1 MYMRSLRIGDQ
12 EKPWVPHE
20 VCCICVE
27 WIQGKKQPFRFGIPM
42 VWREQKNHNDD
53 CYFCTCN
60 VKGFNL
66 KNKKQISYP
75 NIPSAPRPVPHGP
88 GIPVPS
94 PPVTVENVFYSDTE
108 SEIDDEVDE
117 VHDSISNEPK
127 LCTQSELN
135 DFVKKQ
141 N

>member
-1 MYMRSLRIGDQ
+1 M
-12 EKPWVPHE
+12 
-20 VCCICVE
+20 
-27 WIQGKKQPFRFGIPM
+27 PM
-42 VWREQKNHNDD
+42 VRRGPKNHNDD

-60 VKGFNL
+60 VKGLNL

-75 NIPSAPRPVPHGP
+75 NIPSAIRPVPHGP

-94 PPVTVENVFYSDTE
+94 PPDTVENIFYSDTE
-108 SEIDDEVDE
+108 SEIDDDIDKVY
-117 VHDSISNEPK
+117 DSISDESK
-127 LCTQSELN
+127 LFTQSEFN